1 MGKATNRQQEII
13 VKSAGLFREKGYLA
27 TSIRDISDALD
38 ITSAALY
45 YHFKNKEEILRAIM
59 QLSLKNLQEAVGASI
74 EDAENQLEQLRS
86 ALQTHLKISIEYQ
99 DFAIVLLKD
108 LRHLSPEWRASVV
121 EARDTYEDMWEDML
135 QTCQTAGLIRPDVDL
150 NLLRLLT
157 FGALNL
163 VVTWYKPTGKYQPE
177 EIADAFLN
185 YITLGVLDADVLPL
199 ANPNQQG

>member
-45 YHFKNKEEILRAIM
+45 YHFKNKEEILKAIM

-74 EDAENQLEQLRS
+74 EGTDDQLEQLRS
-86 ALQTHLKISIEYQ
+86 ALRTHLKISIEYQ

-108 LRHLSPEWRASVV
+108 LRHLSPEWRATVV
-121 EARDTYEDMWEDML
+121 EARDAYEDRWEELL
-135 QTCQTAGLIRPDVDL
+135 QSCQTAGLIRPDVDL

-185 YITLGVLDADVLPL
+185 YITLGVLDATVLPL
-199 ANPNQQG
+199 ANPNQQP